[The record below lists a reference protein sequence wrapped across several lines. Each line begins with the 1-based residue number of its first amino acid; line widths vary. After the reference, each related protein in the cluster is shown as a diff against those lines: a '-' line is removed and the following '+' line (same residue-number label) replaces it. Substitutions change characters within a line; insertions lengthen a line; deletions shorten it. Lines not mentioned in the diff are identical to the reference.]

1 VFAVVGF
8 LAVILGLV
16 FAIAPN
22 FLPHDR
28 GQVAAL
34 VVVISIVAGSIRAWP
49 RSIQARFSK
58 PDMTVQVIE
67 GDLFDQD
74 THLVIGM
81 CDTFDTSTPVIIS
94 QRSIQGQFLDRVLD
108 GNVAEFDRQLD
119 EALERFPSCGTV
131 EKEGKHVRYPVGTV
145 ATLGDADHRYFCV
158 AYTEM
163 DNRNVARG
171 SVAIIQRSLESL
183 WNAVCDHSNG
193 GVVSTPIIGGG
204 QARVSQVLS
213 LQDSIRLTVLSF
225 VLASRRE
232 KICDGLNVIFR
243 PQDREK
249 LDLLEIQAFLD
260 SLT

>member
-1 VFAVVGF
+1 MNLHLPPFFSTLRFWRRWVGSVFAVVGF

-58 PDMTVQVIE
+58 PDMTVQIIE

-108 GNVAEFDRQLD
+108 GNVAELTGNLTR
-119 EALERFPSCGTV
+119 PSRVSLVVEPSKRKGNTCGIRW
-131 EKEGKHVRYPVGTV
+131 EPSRH
-145 ATLGDADHRYFCV
+145 
-158 AYTEM
+158 
-163 DNRNVARG
+163 
-171 SVAIIQRSLESL
+171 SVTQ
-183 WNAVCDHSNG
+183 
-193 GVVSTPIIGGG
+193 IIGTS
-204 QARVSQVLS
+204 ASP
-213 LQDSIRLTVLSF
+213 IRRWMVETW
-225 VLASRRE
+225 R
-232 KICDGLNVIFR
+232 G
-243 PQDREK
+243 DR
-249 LDLLEIQAFLD
+249 
-260 SLT
+260 